1 MLLLL
6 FLHPHPHRP
15 PRSRSSAPRFLRLG
29 PLPRTSS
36 SSLSPLLHKALR
48 SRPSPW
54 LTVAQVL
61 PSLMPPLPNLT
72 PSVSVSRQ
80 RRDLW
85 RLPMDA
91 PFLPATSLT
100 RPFLSSSTSVLIPRA
115 SSSMSRVSPTT
126 RSFLVCLGSGST
138 NRPLTGPSSVFPSAP
153 TIVATLPATTVR
165 GPVFADSP
173 DVFHSASDRIPFPN
187 AGSPA
192 SAHSQSADIGSHA
205 STSAHSQSA
214 DTGSHASAFFLSQSA
229 RDRILFPDAGLHFP
243 VSVSVQPHPS
253 CLARQCHC
261 LSAIH
266 QAGSALLPFSSNG
279 PFRPRSS
286 HLSVGVPDVFPVHLH
301 GPFRPRSSPSD
312 PSRLR

>member
-1 MLLLL
+1 MPFTSARSVQETPFVPRQQPGL
-6 FLHPHPHRP
+6 PMRP
-15 PRSRSSAPRFLRLG
+15 LAPRETTWLRGSRGPSSEPSTSSSPTRTCSCSCSCTHIRTGHLALDHQLHDFLRLG

-85 RLPMDA
+85 RLPTDA
-91 PFLPATSLT
+91 PFPPATSLT

-153 TIVATLPATTVR
+153 TIVASIAC
-165 GPVFADSP
+165 
-173 DVFHSASDRIPFPN
+173 N
-187 AGSPA
+187 
-192 SAHSQSADIGSHA
+192 
-205 STSAHSQSA
+205 
-214 DTGSHASAFFLSQSA
+214 
-229 RDRILFPDAGLHFP
+229 
-243 VSVSVQPHPS
+243 
-253 CLARQCHC
+253 
-261 LSAIH
+261 
-266 QAGSALLPFSSNG
+266 N
-279 PFRPRSS
+279 RPRSS
-286 HLSVGVPDVFPVHLH
+286 LCRLTRRLPFSQRSDSIPQRRLPSFSSFPV
-301 GPFRPRSSPSD
+301 R
-312 PSRLR
+312 